1 MLVNNMQTPYL
12 QKLVIIGVGLI
23 GGSFALALRNAGLVK
38 QIVGLG
44 RSQENMLRAR
54 ELGIIDEIT
63 NTPVAALAGA
73 DFVML
78 STPVGQIHRVMAQIE
93 PYLEKQ
99 TIVSDVGSTKQN
111 VIDAAYSQLAN
122 HLDRFIPAHPIAG
135 TEFRGAEAA
144 DPTLFNNKNLIIT
157 PLKENNGQAIN
168 LVRALWQSCGAKV
181 SIMSAAQHD
190 QILAI
195 VSHLPHMLAFTLM
208 NHVQTCADFD
218 PNYVLSYAG
227 SSLRDCTRIVAS
239 SPEMWRDICLA
250 NRVQLLAEL
259 ETYQKSLTELR
270 EQLANQNGEA
280 LLNLFKSASD
290 LKLQWSSN
298 RDEG

>member
-1 MLVNNMQTPYL
+1 MPTPPYL

-38 QIVGLG
+38 QVVGLG

-54 ELGIIDEIT
+54 ELGIIDEIAI
-63 NTPVAALAGA
+63 TPAAALAEA

-78 STPVGQIHRVMAQIE
+78 STPVGQIQRVMAQIE
-93 PYLEKQ
+93 PYLDKQ

-111 VIDAAYSQLAN
+111 VIEAAQQQLTN
-122 HLDRFIPAHPIAG
+122 HLAHFIPAHPIAG

-144 DPTLFNNKNLIIT
+144 DPLLFKQKHLIIT
-157 PLKENNGQAIN
+157 PLKENNEQAIN
-168 LVRALWQSCGAKV
+168 LVKVLWESCGAKV
-181 SIMSAAQHD
+181 SIMSAEQHD
-190 QILAI
+190 QMLAI

-208 NHVQTCADFD
+208 NHIQTCADFD

-227 SSLRDCTRIVAS
+227 SSLRDCTRIAAS

-250 NRVQLLAEL
+250 NQGQLLAEL
-259 ETYQKSLTELR
+259 DKYQQALTELR
-270 EQLANQNGEA
+270 EQLANRNGEA
-280 LLNLFKSASD
+280 LLSLFKKASD
-290 LKLQWSSN
+290 LKLQWLN
-298 RDEG
+298 ARNEKD

>member
-1 MLVNNMQTPYL
+1 MSTPYL

-44 RSQENMLRAR
+44 RSQENMQRAL
-54 ELGIIDEIT
+54 ELGVIDEIAIAPAT
-63 NTPVAALAGA
+63 ALAEA

-78 STPVGQIHRVMAQIE
+78 STPVGQIQRVMAQIE
-93 PYLEKQ
+93 PYLNKQ
-99 TIVSDVGSTKQN
+99 TIVSDVGSTKQD
-111 VIDAAYSQLAN
+111 VINAAKNQLAN
-122 HLDRFIPAHPIAG
+122 HLNRFIPAHPIAG

-144 DPTLFNNKNLIIT
+144 DSLLFRNKHLIIT
-157 PLKENNGQAIN
+157 PLKESNAQAIN
-168 LVRALWQSCGAKV
+168 LVKALWESCGAKV

-190 QILAI
+190 QILAM

-208 NHVQTCADFD
+208 NHVQACANFD
-218 PNYVLSYAG
+218 PDFVLSYAG
-227 SSLRDCTRIVAS
+227 SSLRDCTRIAAS

-250 NRVQLLAEL
+250 NREKLLGEL
-259 ETYQKSLTELR
+259 DAYQGALTDLR

-280 LLNLFKSASD
+280 LFSLFKKASD
-290 LKLQWSSN
+290 LKLQWT
-298 RDEG
+298 RDHNENS

>member
-1 MLVNNMQTPYL
+1 MSTPYL

-44 RSQENMLRAR
+44 RSQENMQRAL
-54 ELGIIDEIT
+54 ELGVIDEIAIAPAT
-63 NTPVAALAGA
+63 ALADA

-78 STPVGQIHRVMAQIE
+78 STPVGQIQRVMAQIE
-93 PYLEKQ
+93 PYLNKQ
-99 TIVSDVGSTKQN
+99 TIVSDVGSTKQD
-111 VIDAAYSQLAN
+111 VINAAKNQLAN
-122 HLDRFIPAHPIAG
+122 HLNRFIPAHPIAG

-144 DPTLFNNKNLIIT
+144 DSLLFKNKHLIIT
-157 PLKENNGQAIN
+157 PLKESNEQAIN
-168 LVRALWQSCGAKV
+168 LVKALWESCGAKV

-190 QILAI
+190 QILAM

-208 NHVQTCADFD
+208 NHVQACANFD
-218 PNYVLSYAG
+218 PDFVLSYAG
-227 SSLRDCTRIVAS
+227 SSLRDCTRIAAS

-250 NRVQLLAEL
+250 NREKLLGEL
-259 ETYQKSLTELR
+259 DAYQGALTDLR

-280 LLNLFKSASD
+280 LFSLFKKASD
-290 LKLQWSSN
+290 LKLQWT
-298 RDEG
+298 RDHNENS

>member
-1 MLVNNMQTPYL
+1 MSTPYL

-44 RSQENMLRAR
+44 RSQENMQRAL
-54 ELGIIDEIT
+54 ELGVIDEISIAPAT
-63 NTPVAALAGA
+63 ALADA

-78 STPVGQIHRVMAQIE
+78 STPVGQIQRVMAQIE
-93 PYLEKQ
+93 PYLNKQ
-99 TIVSDVGSTKQN
+99 TIVSDVGSTKQD
-111 VIDAAYSQLAN
+111 VINAAKNQLAN
-122 HLDRFIPAHPIAG
+122 HLNRFIPAHPIAG

-144 DPTLFNNKNLIIT
+144 DSLLFKNKHLIIT
-157 PLKENNGQAIN
+157 PLKESNEQAIN
-168 LVRALWQSCGAKV
+168 LVKALWESCGAKV

-190 QILAI
+190 QILAM

-208 NHVQTCADFD
+208 NHVQACANFD
-218 PNYVLSYAG
+218 PDFVLSYAG
-227 SSLRDCTRIVAS
+227 SSLRDCTRIAAS

-250 NRVQLLAEL
+250 NREKLLGEL
-259 ETYQKSLTELR
+259 DAYQGALTDLR

-280 LLNLFKSASD
+280 LFSLFKKASD
-290 LKLQWSSN
+290 LKLQWT
-298 RDEG
+298 RDHNENS

>member
-1 MLVNNMQTPYL
+1 MPTSPYL

-54 ELGIIDEIT
+54 ELGIIDEIAI
-63 NTPVAALAGA
+63 TPAAALAEA

-78 STPVGQIHRVMAQIE
+78 STPVGQIQRVMAQIE
-93 PYLEKQ
+93 PYLDKQ

-111 VIDAAYSQLAN
+111 VIEAAQQQLTN
-122 HLDRFIPAHPIAG
+122 HLAHFIPAHPIAG

-144 DPTLFNNKNLIIT
+144 DPLLFKQKHLIIT
-157 PLKENNGQAIN
+157 PLKENNEQAIN
-168 LVRALWQSCGAKV
+168 LVKVLWESCGAKV
-181 SIMSAAQHD
+181 SIMSAEQHD
-190 QILAI
+190 QMLAI

-208 NHVQTCADFD
+208 NHIQTCTDFD

-227 SSLRDCTRIVAS
+227 SSLRDCTRIAAS

-259 ETYQKSLTELR
+259 DKYQQALTELR
-270 EQLANQNGEA
+270 EQLANRNDEA
-280 LLNLFKSASD
+280 LLSLFKKASD
-290 LKLQWSSN
+290 LKLQWSN
-298 RDEG
+298 ARDEKD

>member
-1 MLVNNMQTPYL
+1 MSTPYL

-44 RSQENMLRAR
+44 RSQENMQRAL
-54 ELGIIDEIT
+54 ELGVIDEIAIAPAT
-63 NTPVAALAGA
+63 ALAEA

-78 STPVGQIHRVMAQIE
+78 STPVGQIQRVMAQIE
-93 PYLEKQ
+93 PYLNKQ
-99 TIVSDVGSTKQN
+99 TIVSDVGSTKQD
-111 VIDAAYSQLAN
+111 VINAAKNQLAN
-122 HLDRFIPAHPIAG
+122 HLNRFIPAHPIAG

-144 DPTLFNNKNLIIT
+144 DSLLFRNKHLIIT
-157 PLKENNGQAIN
+157 PLKESNAQAIN
-168 LVRALWQSCGAKV
+168 LVKALWESCGAKV

-190 QILAI
+190 QILAM

-208 NHVQTCADFD
+208 NHVQACANFD
-218 PNYVLSYAG
+218 PDFVLSYAG
-227 SSLRDCTRIVAS
+227 SSLRDCTRIAAS

-250 NRVQLLAEL
+250 NREKLLGEL
-259 ETYQKSLTELR
+259 DAYQGALTDLR

-280 LLNLFKSASD
+280 LFSLFKKASD
-290 LKLQWSSN
+290 LKLQWT
-298 RDEG
+298 RDHNENN

>member
-1 MLVNNMQTPYL
+1 MPTPYL

-44 RSQENMLRAR
+44 RSQENMLRAH
-54 ELGIIDEIT
+54 ELGIIDEIAT
-63 NTPVAALAGA
+63 APDVALADA

-78 STPVGQIHRVMAQIE
+78 STPVGQIQRVMEQIE
-93 PYLEKQ
+93 PYLNKQ
-99 TIVSDVGSTKQN
+99 TIVSDVGSTKQDVIN
-111 VIDAAYSQLAN
+111 VAYKQLASHIN
-122 HLDRFIPAHPIAG
+122 RFVPAHPIAG

-144 DPTLFNNKNLIIT
+144 DPSLFKNKHLIIT
-157 PLKENNGQAIN
+157 PLKENNEQAIN
-168 LVRALWQSCGAKV
+168 LVRALWESCGAKI
-181 SIMSAAQHD
+181 SIMSAEQHD

-208 NHVQTCADFD
+208 NHVQACASFD
-218 PNYVLSYAG
+218 PNYILGYAG
-227 SSLRDCTRIVAS
+227 SSLRDCTRVAAS

-250 NRVQLLAEL
+250 NRAQLLAEI
-259 ETYQKSLTELR
+259 ETYQKELTELS

-280 LLNLFKSASD
+280 LLNLFRKASD
-290 LKLQWSSN
+290 LKLQWSN
-298 RDEG
+298 RS